1 MSATR
6 ERQLGD
12 AAASIP
18 SDDGFID
25 FEPPCLRQDA
35 SLREAAQRL
44 LETGAWGIAIV
55 DDCGRYVGTCTFR
68 SIVAGTLPVRID
80 DGASGE
86 RAARAEQSLAVDP
99 RIQAT
104 LERPVTQGLDL
115 EVPAIRLSTAL
126 PQLLSVLCRR
136 SPIVPIVS
144 DSGMRLL
151 GVASLTHALRALLA
165 GRTMTPGGHPRCC

>member
-1 MSATR
+1 MSVTR
-6 ERQLGD
+6 GRLLED

-25 FEPPCLRQDA
+25 FEPSCLRQDA
-35 SLREAAQRL
+35 SLRDAAQRL
-44 LETGAWGIAIV
+44 LDTGAWGIAIV

-68 SIVAGTLPVRID
+68 SILAGTLPVSINEGR
-80 DGASGE
+80 S
-86 RAARAEQSLAVDP
+86 ARAEQGLAVRP

-115 EVPAIRLSTAL
+115 EVPAVRLSTDL

-165 GRTMTPGGHPRCC
+165 GRNMVPGGDSRCC

>member
-1 MSATR
+1 MSAKR
-6 ERQLGD
+6 ERQLEE
-12 AAASIP
+12 AAASSP

-25 FEPPCLRQDA
+25 FEPPRLRQDA
-35 SLREAAQRL
+35 TLRDAAQRL

-55 DDCGRYVGTCTFR
+55 DDGGRYVGTCTFR
-68 SIVAGTLPVRID
+68 SIVAGTLLVKID
-80 DGASGE
+80 DASGE
-86 RAARAEQSLAVDP
+86 RVTRAEQSLALDP
-99 RIQAT
+99 RVQAT

-115 EVPAIRLSTAL
+115 DVPAIRLSTAL

-136 SPIVPIVS
+136 SPTVPIVS

-165 GRTMTPGGHPRCC
+165 GRDMTPGGDSRCC

>member
-6 ERQLGD
+6 ERQLED
-12 AAASIP
+12 AAALIP

-35 SLREAAQRL
+35 SLRDAAQRL

-55 DDCGRYVGTCTFR
+55 DDRDRYLGTCTFR
-68 SIVAGTLPVRID
+68 SIVAGTLPVKLD

-86 RAARAEQSLAVDP
+86 RVARAEQSLAQRP

-104 LERPVTQGLDL
+104 LDRPVTQGLDL
-115 EVPAIRLSTAL
+115 EVPAVRLSTAL

-165 GRTMTPGGHPRCC
+165 ERSMGPGGDP